1 MAEVLPVI
9 VSGNFKGRIFG
20 GVGGIKD
27 LLEHGKS
34 RRSITTGFKPGGCRA
49 NTKRA
54 RLQMSKPNL
63 LRLLASNC
71 GKDLLC
77 TTHDRLAHC
86 SPKRDS
92 VRHLPLVYS
101 RTSYPSFEN
110 RMKNTFSYYFVL
122 SEVWSRQ
129 VAGHCSVGGKTEI
142 KIVDRP
148 VPAASP
154 LLCLA
159 GLIQPRESGL
169 YVMSHAGAFAPCPLT
184 RLWRSSHNTV
194 PSNLS

>member
-1 MAEVLPVI
+1 MSQGLPVI
-9 VSGNFKGRIFG
+9 VLRIFRGRIFG

-34 RRSITTGFKPGGCRA
+34 RRSNTAGFKPSRCRG

-54 RLQMSKPNL
+54 KLQMSQLNL
-63 LRLLASNC
+63 LQLLASNC

-77 TTHDRLAHC
+77 TTPDRLAHC
-86 SPKRDS
+86 SPKRDG

-110 RMKNTFSYYFVL
+110 RMENTFSYYFVL
-122 SEVWSRQ
+122 LEVWSRQ

-159 GLIQPRESGL
+159 GPIRPRESGL
-169 YVMSHAGAFAPCPLT
+169 YVQSD
-184 RLWRSSHNTV
+184 TV
-194 PSNLS
+194 PSLQFHLFGHL